1 MPIVEYSE
9 DYNRRSMTQAN
20 TKRGTI
26 TSDIN
31 NTEREN
37 KTTSRR
43 RERKTNASNRKCKKK
58 NCYKRY
64 LKQRERRKILRDIR
78 LI

>member
-1 MPIVEYSE
+1 MQSFRGTEILMPIVEYSE

-31 NTEREN
+31 NTQ
-37 KTTSRR
+37 
-43 RERKTNASNRKCKKK
+43 RERKKPLRDGE
-58 NCYKRY
+58 
-64 LKQRERRKILRDIR
+64 RERQTLLTENAKRRIVTRDI
-78 LI
+78 

>member
-31 NTEREN
+31 NTQ
-37 KTTSRR
+37 
-43 RERKTNASNRKCKKK
+43 RERKKPLRDGE
-58 NCYKRY
+58 
-64 LKQRERRKILRDIR
+64 RERQTLLTENAKRRIVTRDI
-78 LI
+78 

>member
-31 NTEREN
+31 NTERE
-37 KTTSRR
+37 KKSHFETE
-43 RERKTNASNRKCKKK
+43 REKD
-58 NCYKRY
+58 KRF
-64 LKQRERRKILRDIR
+64 
-78 LI
+78 